1 MRASVS
7 SWPGEPGDTRRPAKF
22 TTLNQQHWVTN
33 TYTHTGSSSN
43 TELSEYQPYT
53 SYVITTPTLSADT
66 DNSSDPGSRPS
77 AAQSWPELSMAAC
90 LGQRTLEAVRGN
102 GYAPVRGSPVMK
114 SHYISSILTEW
125 ADSSIHHM
133 PVRICVQQPNLHKC
147 KITRKKQVIIWAV
160 CNIRRVGFLPAET
173 CFCRTCG
180 LNRKKPGSCYRTDM
194 NSPEI
199 TGMSYSLTQSI
210 YCPLVDLYY
219 TLLHVIP

>member
-66 DNSSDPGSRPS
+66 DNSSDPERRPS
-77 AAQSWPELSMAAC
+77 AAQSWPELSMAARP
-90 LGQRTLEAVRGN
+90 GQRMLEAVRGN

-114 SHYISSILTEW
+114 SHYISSILTER

-133 PVRICVQQPNLHKC
+133 PVRICVHSTAKSSQMQNYKKKTSNYLSSMQHSQGWVSAGRNL
-147 KITRKKQVIIWAV
+147 
-160 CNIRRVGFLPAET
+160 FLPDMR
-173 CFCRTCG
+173 F
-180 LNRKKPGSCYRTDM
+180 KPEKTWKLLSYRY
-194 NSPEI
+194 E
-199 TGMSYSLTQSI
+199 
-210 YCPLVDLYY
+210 
-219 TLLHVIP
+219 